1 MRSRLNAS
9 FFGVCMIGL
18 QASLAAAQSRMVITE
33 WMYQGGTATGGEYVE
48 FTNVGDQAAD
58 LTGWSFDDSA
68 RQPGSFDL
76 SPLGVV
82 LPGESVLIAEDP
94 AEAFRSVW
102 GIGGGTKVVG
112 ALGLKIG
119 SNLGRSDEINLFD
132 AAGDLVDRLTYGDET
147 FPGTPRTR
155 WVSGNP
161 ATAGALGVNDV
172 YQWVTASAGDLQNSW
187 LNSVGDRGS
196 PGAFAMPPGGQLPGP
211 VEVSHASGFYSS
223 SFAVGLQ
230 ATGDAIHYTLDG
242 SIPTL
247 NSPIY
252 TGSILIQ
259 DRTSSPNYF
268 SSIVTSPVSLQPN
281 GLVFKATVLRAAAI
295 NQDGQA
301 GPVETRTF
309 FVHPAGADRFT
320 LPVVSV
326 VTEERNFFDY
336 NEGIYVPGVIYDEM
350 FDPGVSWWNREG
362 NYSQRGD
369 EWERPA
375 RIEFFESDGTLGFA
389 QDVGVRVHGGASR
402 AFPRKSL
409 RIYARSE
416 YGQSTIQYPLFPGD
430 AQTEFKRLIIRN
442 SGNDHERTLFRDAFI
457 QDLVKDAGVATQLY
471 RPVVVFINGEYW
483 GVQNIRQRY
492 DNQYLALRKGVDP
505 DNIDYLTGPGAE
517 VEEGD
522 AVHFLATYAYIL
534 DNDPADP
541 VHFDFVRGRIDLENF
556 ATYYAIQLFIGNS
569 DWPQNNI
576 DYWRPRTETGRWR
589 WLLYDTDLS
598 FNHSD
603 AQGPGYNAVDRVLSQ
618 LVTRNARILQRV
630 LLNQGFRNDFIN
642 RSADL
647 MNAEFSTQNM
657 TQRLAAFKAVYA
669 PEIPEHILR
678 WRTPQSFA
686 VWENSMVARMQAFI
700 NARAGF
706 HRQHLSQHFG
716 LPGSAQVTVVNPHP
730 ARGALRIST
739 IDLPGDGAP
748 WQGAYFRSVPVP
760 VRGEAAEGYRFAG
773 FEELPQAPADGVVVW
788 VPQSDQ
794 TLTARFVCEADFDG
808 NGAVNFFDIA
818 AYLAAFSAGE
828 PAADLAAPAG
838 VFNFFDLAAY
848 IQMYNAGCP

>member
-1 MRSRLNAS
+1 M
-9 FFGVCMIGL
+9 
-18 QASLAAAQSRMVITE
+18 
-33 WMYQGGTATGGEYVE
+33 
-48 FTNVGDQAAD
+48 
-58 LTGWSFDDSA
+58 
-68 RQPGSFDL
+68 
-76 SPLGVV
+76 
-82 LPGESVLIAEDP
+82 
-94 AEAFRSVW
+94 
-102 GIGGGTKVVG
+102 
-112 ALGLKIG
+112 
-119 SNLGRSDEINLFD
+119 
-132 AAGDLVDRLTYGDET
+132 
-147 FPGTPRTR
+147 
-155 WVSGNP
+155 
-161 ATAGALGVNDV
+161 NDV
-172 YQWVTASAGDLQNSW
+172 YKWVGASSGDLQDSR

-196 PGAFAMPPGGQLPGP
+196 PGTFVMPPSGELPGP
-211 VEVSHASGFYSS
+211 VQVSHASGFYSS
-223 SFAVGLQ
+223 GFSVSLQ

-242 SIPTL
+242 SVPTSD
-247 NSPIY
+247 SPVY
-252 TGSILIQ
+252 VGSIPVQ
-259 DRTSSPNYF
+259 NQSSSSNYF
-268 SSIVTSPVSLQPN
+268 SSIVTSPVSVQPN
-281 GLVFKATVLRAAAI
+281 GLMFKGTILRAAAI

-309 FVHPAGADRFT
+309 FVHPDGADRFT

-336 NEGIYVPGVIYDEM
+336 NEGIYVPGAIYDQM
-350 FDPGVSWWNREG
+350 FDPSVSWWNREG

-389 QDVGVRVHGGASR
+389 QDVGVRIHGGASR

-483 GVQNIRQRY
+483 GIQNIRQRY
-492 DNQYLALRKGVDP
+492 DNEYLALRKGVDA
-505 DNIDYLTGPGAE
+505 DNIDYLTGAGAE

-541 VHFDFVRGRIDLENF
+541 VHFDFVRSRIDLENF
-556 ATYYAIQLFIGNS
+556 TTYYAIQLFIGNS

-603 AQGPGYNAVDRVLSQ
+603 EQGPTYNAVDRVLNQ
-618 LVTRNARILQRV
+618 MVTRNARILQRV

-647 MNAEFSTQNM
+647 MNVEFATQNM

-669 PEIPEHILR
+669 PEIPDHILR
-678 WRTPQSFA
+678 WRTPQSFGA
-686 VWENSMVARMQAFI
+686 WENSMVARMQTFI

-706 HRQHLSQHFG
+706 HRQHLAQHFG

-730 ARGALRIST
+730 ARGTLRIST
-739 IDLPGDGAP
+739 IDLPAVDAP
-748 WQGAYFRSVPVP
+748 WQGVYFRSVPVP
-760 VRGEAAEGYRFAG
+760 IRGEAAEGYRFAG
-773 FEELPQAPADGVVVW
+773 FEELPQAPDDGVVVW

-794 TLTARFVCEADFDG
+794 TLTPRFVCNADFDE
-808 NGAVNFFDIA
+808 NGSLNFFDIA
-818 AYLAAFSAGE
+818 AYLAAFTAGA
-828 PAADLAAPAG
+828 PAADLAQPLG
-838 VFNFFDLAAY
+838 TFNFFDLAAY
-848 IQMYNAGCP
+848 VQVYNVGCP